1 MNRSIIQY
9 ILGYVLL
16 LEGVLMGI
24 PCITALCYQEK
35 EGFYYLAV
43 GIFCIVLG
51 WIMKH
56 KKPTDNV
63 FYLKEGCLTTALC
76 WIFLS

>member
-24 PCITALCYQEK
+24 PCITALCYRKRKVSFISLLE
-35 EGFYYLAV
+35 FSVSY
-43 GIFCIVLG
+43 
-51 WIMKH
+51 
-56 KKPTDNV
+56 
-63 FYLKEGCLTTALC
+63 
-76 WIFLS
+76 